1 MTTNFDLRV
10 RAEGNPNQYAVEIIG
25 SPAGEAGAIP
35 QEPPMVSVELLTAWQ
50 KGELTNEKAQTLGNL
65 LYHWLFPAPLL
76 DRLVASS
83 TRLESQN
90 EVLRVRLRIEPPELS
105 RLPWELCWNHQDEF
119 MALLPDLAWVRY
131 ISEPFAPSELS
142 TPTPIQLVIALAS
155 PSDLPALDTDG
166 EAAIILNSLKKVSD
180 EVKVK
185 VIPHTTWDLLQ
196 DALAEGADVVHF
208 VGHGSI
214 NESGEGYLAFE
225 DEEGALDAI
234 TAQRLRVL
242 FRGRDVKIVVLN
254 ACQSAVAEGQEAIM
268 AVAPSLV
275 RSGIP
280 AVIAQQAPV
289 PDRLAQTFAKTLY
302 EYLAKGKP
310 LDEIITEMRI
320 RAYGKAGT
328 YAHWGIPVLFMR
340 APDGRV
346 WKNDEQEVEE
356 KQPPKKSGGVNF
368 SGINNSSIKI
378 GGNVV
383 GGDFVSGT
391 PQNND
396 LRKEGD
402 AEE

>member
-1 MTTNFDLRV
+1 MTTNFDVRV
-10 RAEGNPNQYAVEIIG
+10 RADGASKRYAVEIIA
-25 SPAGEAGAIP
+25 SPAGESAAIP
-35 QEPPMVSVELLTAWQ
+35 LEAPQFSTDLLTAWQ
-50 KGELTNEKAQTLGNL
+50 ESRLSNQEAQELGKV
-65 LYHWLFPAPLL
+65 LYEWLFPAPLL

-90 EVLRVRLRIEPPELS
+90 QVLRLRLRIEPPELS
-105 RLPWELCWNHQDEF
+105 RLPWELCWNAQDEF

-131 ISEPFAPSELS
+131 ISEPFAPSELG

-155 PSDLPALDTDG
+155 PADLPALDTDG

-196 DALAEGADVVHF
+196 DALADGADVVHF

-225 DEEGALDAI
+225 DDEGALDAI

-320 RAYGKAGT
+320 RAYGRAGN

-356 KQPPKKSGGVNF
+356 KKPPKKNGGVNI
-368 SGINNSSIKI
+368 SGNNSNFNI
-378 GGNVV
+378 GTVV
-383 GGDFVSGT
+383 GGDFITGN
-391 PQNND
+391 PQDNE